1 MSSLVVDTFGISSSS
16 VSDKRGQPAKARPHG
31 SDTLLARARVRSLID
46 GLNSQAG
53 GGVDVAGQYVAD
65 GRGSLSMRG
74 LQELEEAKAE
84 AARVEHETRETF
96 RRCLA
101 EAEASRVQ
109 LQEATMSQRE
119 RRNGSAKETMFAIEY
134 HAKWRDTG
142 DFGVVRKGWL
152 QDLRLLPPGQTRS
165 SLHRSTWQQRK
176 KVAVGNAALRGA
188 LRQQTQ
194 ELHSTVAVQPAPEA
208 EPEPEPEPVPEPEPE
223 PEPSEPAEPP
233 EPSEL
238 SEPEPS
244 EPEPKPSVQ
253 AKPPAPRSPSVRSD
267 DTARNGDEIPPENWE
282 PLETGTGSVF
292 QPPSPGPLA
301 PPAKPAPP
309 QRPRPPSDRP
319 THREVRPA
327 ASNGHAISARPAVW
341 EPLPLTPR
349 SSHRPPNPPR
359 ASHTSVVPQATLKRG
374 SQYSSRAQTDGGIVV
389 DPVVSMTR
397 PVPNE
402 DDQKKVSSTLRP
414 VALPRAT
421 LQMSD
426 TANDGGDGIDG
437 SPRSSRRDHAEM
449 MPPTG
454 TKITGMNHSQ
464 RASQTARSAQ
474 SEYRTDFSV
483 APFSLGHVA
492 GPASSARGRTSSFH
506 RGPRVAA
513 NASMTARWNVNDN
526 LSDSEWSL
534 TLDSVIARALP
545 DVFGGQVSVVTR
557 AAHTPELQRM
567 LRSPAPPLAPRMIGS
582 MREHQERGRLGRFDK
597 IATHTAQPLKHH
609 AVDSAEPFV
618 RGGPGMESLP
628 RF

>member
-16 VSDKRGQPAKARPHG
+16 VSDKRGQPAKARPRG

-53 GGVDVAGQYVAD
+53 GGADVAD

-188 LRQQTQ
+188 LRQQKQ

-223 PEPSEPAEPP
+223 PEPS
-233 EPSEL
+233 
-238 SEPEPS
+238 EPS

-309 QRPRPPSDRP
+309 QRPRRTERSDLR
-319 THREVRPA
+319 RLL
-327 ASNGHAISARPAVW
+327 AI
-341 EPLPLTPR
+341 R
-349 SSHRPPNPPR
+349 SLQGRQCGSH
-359 ASHTSVVPQATLKRG
+359 
-374 SQYSSRAQTDGGIVV
+374 SR
-389 DPVVSMTR
+389 
-397 PVPNE
+397 
-402 DDQKKVSSTLRP
+402 
-414 VALPRAT
+414 
-421 LQMSD
+421 
-426 TANDGGDGIDG
+426 
-437 SPRSSRRDHAEM
+437 
-449 MPPTG
+449 
-454 TKITGMNHSQ
+454 
-464 RASQTARSAQ
+464 
-474 SEYRTDFSV
+474 
-483 APFSLGHVA
+483 
-492 GPASSARGRTSSFH
+492 
-506 RGPRVAA
+506 
-513 NASMTARWNVNDN
+513 
-526 LSDSEWSL
+526 
-534 TLDSVIARALP
+534 
-545 DVFGGQVSVVTR
+545 
-557 AAHTPELQRM
+557 
-567 LRSPAPPLAPRMIGS
+567 
-582 MREHQERGRLGRFDK
+582 
-597 IATHTAQPLKHH
+597 
-609 AVDSAEPFV
+609 
-618 RGGPGMESLP
+618 
-628 RF
+628 